1 MAITGY
7 AGISMSGH
15 SAAAV
20 FVFLPAAAGARFVAA
35 DLWN

>member
-1 MAITGY
+1 
-7 AGISMSGH
+7 MSSN

-35 DLWN
+35 DLWQGTTDRQID